1 MRDRTCQL
9 KRLHECQTRLEREA
23 AEATSEGRHA
33 EEAAIGQKKRARKP
47 KAPDAAA
54 DTTAKTNV
62 TDLDSRI
69 MKTPRGYVHGYNAQA
84 VVTAD
89 QIIVAADVTQE
100 AHDIKQLYPLL
111 AQTQAQL
118 HAIEYPP
125 PIGTA
130 LADAGSGS
138 AEANPT
144 DPALLLATN
153 KDGQPVK
160 KGARDLRDPNDTTRF
175 SDSLWFWRVS
185 EGIPKTKM
193 KAWKQLLSEEQIW
206 QAMAYEHQFSHGG
219 KPAEHTDCK
228 PAVSSSKCNG

>member
-1 MRDRTCQL
+1 
-9 KRLHECQTRLEREA
+9 
-23 AEATSEGRHA
+23 
-33 EEAAIGQKKRARKP
+33 
-47 KAPDAAA
+47 
-54 DTTAKTNV
+54 
-62 TDLDSRI
+62 

-100 AHDIKQLYPLL
+100 AHDIKQLYPML

-138 AEANPT
+138 EANLTEANPT

-160 KGARDLRDPNDTTRF
+160 RGREIFATRTTPP
-175 SDSLWFWRVS
+175 VS
-185 EGIPKTKM
+185 QTASGSGECRK
-193 KAWKQLLSEEQIW
+193 
-206 QAMAYEHQFSHGG
+206 
-219 KPAEHTDCK
+219 
-228 PAVSSSKCNG
+228 VSPRRR